1 MSQARSPDETANRTL
16 SSPDFPV
23 RRLDQAPV
31 TAADFQS
38 HFGEE
43 LRQVL
48 DIGTWRPGGDLAR
61 EYTRIEHE
69 VQEAIA
75 QETEHQRVTR
85 AVLFPKLFD
94 TAVGP
99 PGCGVYDA
107 NRDILRLIHRGL
119 LFNGGI
125 EACDGTVQI
134 HDTLPLTIYQVGVS
148 LVSYRGDRGTW
159 QQRLFR
165 RDLRQRGDNPVEEA
179 LSVLESRSR
188 RSALNHPSPTDGLGE
203 LARRAVM
210 DYAERAILQRCSA
223 AVWRMGHGNPV
234 TYELLTGADVLEL
247 MVAGTSV
254 MRELIEGHRK
264 FVFVASEPRDRLLLT
279 IGQALP
285 PLHYAI
291 VCTLADRLRNWFHQ
305 RRFTV
310 EAASE
315 LSWDGEPLAATEWIP
330 RFLDRIAAQVVVG
343 IYRATRAA
351 PAQLFYA
358 HADYAHL
365 AAHIVL
371 ADSMFQEQRGFPL
384 LLDLAHHVCAS
395 VFGGSLKH
403 LTETAYAA
411 AGAPWRYF
419 SERSTREP

>member
-1 MSQARSPDETANRTL
+1 MNPADTKDEAANRVPPT
-16 SSPDFPV
+16 SSTPLP
-23 RRLDQAPV
+23 RLEKAPV
-31 TAADFQS
+31 TAADFRT

-43 LRQVL
+43 LRHVL
-48 DIGTWRPGGDLAR
+48 DIGTWRPGGDLPS
-61 EYTRIEHE
+61 EYARIERE
-69 VQEAIA
+69 VQEAIV
-75 QETEHQRVTR
+75 QESEYQQVTR
-85 AVLFPKLFD
+85 AHIFPKLFD
-94 TAVGP
+94 TAIGP
-99 PGCGVYDA
+99 RGGGVYVADA
-107 NRDILRLIHRGL
+107 DVLRLVHRGL
-119 LFNGGI
+119 LFNGGV
-125 EACDGTVQI
+125 EACDGTVQV
-134 HDTLPLTIYQVGVS
+134 HDTLPLTIYQVGIS

-165 RDLRQRGDNPVEEA
+165 RDLRQRSEDPVEE
-179 LSVLESRSR
+179 LHKLLENRSR
-188 RSALNHPSPTDGLGE
+188 RVALNHASPSDGLGE

-210 DYAERAILQRCSA
+210 DYAERAILRRHSSA
-223 AVWRMGHGNPV
+223 IWRMGHGNPV

-254 MRELIEGHRK
+254 MRELIEGCRK
-264 FVFVASEPRDRLLLT
+264 FVFVASEPRDPLLLT

-285 PLHYAI
+285 KLHYAL
-291 VCTLADRLRNWFHQ
+291 VCTLADRLRHWFHQ

-310 EAASE
+310 ETAGQLA
-315 LSWDGEPLAATEWIP
+315 WDGELLAPSEWIP
-330 RFLDRIAAQVVVG
+330 RFLERVATQVVVG
-343 IYRATRAA
+343 VYRATESA

-419 SERSTREP
+419 SERTTREP